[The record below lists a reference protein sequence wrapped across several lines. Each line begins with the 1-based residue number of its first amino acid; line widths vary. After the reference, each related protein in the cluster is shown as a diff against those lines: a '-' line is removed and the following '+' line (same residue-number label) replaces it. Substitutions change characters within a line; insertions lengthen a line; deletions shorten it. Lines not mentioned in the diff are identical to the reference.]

1 MTKTLLGIN
10 LDSIKFEKSVVKN
23 STEITLELILKGNW
37 HPQTRQDLSV
47 KKSFVSQDE
56 LLKFAVSKLKQ
67 EQGLP
72 KFWSKNFL
80 PNIWLIRLLSFALFF
95 VVEWITNYFEIF
107 FILLKNKQQ
116 ERFYN
121 QFKQIYAFT
130 WLFTVQEFMQYGR
143 SRITV
148 INIVENRQD
157 KFLLA
162 LRRHQWIPGDEG
174 WGWFQGGLE
183 VDEELEF
190 LKECENYCKQNVP
203 TVTTDTTTVI
213 PNNET
218 VTPNSFQD
226 LNTTLPEKAQLI
238 LINRGRQEIKEETDL
253 DLRELNVLQ
262 EPKYSCNEF
271 MSVSIKRFLLLGCQ
285 YNVQQK
291 YRVYWFYSKD
301 SHKIKTDFENA
312 GGDWFDK
319 EQVGKKLVPEKLR
332 DWEEFLKV

>member
-1 MTKTLLGIN
+1 MELTLNI
-10 LDSIKFEKSVVKN
+10 
-23 STEITLELILKGNW
+23 ILKGNW
-37 HPQTRQDLSV
+37 HPQTRQDLTEQ
-47 KKSFVSQDE
+47 KSFTSQDE
-56 LLKFAVSKLKQ
+56 LLRFAVLKLQ
-67 EQGLP
+67 QNGDLP
-72 KFWSKNFL
+72 KFWSVNLL
-80 PNIWLIRLLSFALFF
+80 PKIWLIRLFSFAIFF
-95 VVEWITNYFEIF
+95 VLEWLLNYLEIF
-107 FILLKNKQQ
+107 FILLKNKQLQ
-116 ERFYN
+116 RFYN
-121 QFKQIYAFT
+121 EFKQIYSFA

-190 LKECENYCKQNVP
+190 LKQCEDNYQQSEPAVNP
-203 TVTTDTTTVI
+203 DTTTVT

-218 VTPNSFQD
+218 VTPD
-226 LNTTLPEKAQLI
+226 LIRDLKTPISEKAQLI

-253 DLRELNVLQ
+253 DLRQLNVLK
-262 EPKYSCNEF
+262 EPRFSADEF

-301 SHKIKTDFENA
+301 NHKIKTDLENA

-319 EQVGKKLVPEKLR
+319 DEVGKKLVPEKLI
-332 DWEEFLKV
+332 DWEQFLLTN